1 MKYVSV
7 GDNEWGVGEHV
18 AFKKALKRLFPW
30 RSLEES
36 SLRPHSLNL
45 PDAGSRLK
53 KKKNPQKKK
62 PEMESIYK

>member
-7 GDNEWGVGEHV
+7 GDNERGVGEHV

-53 KKKNPQKKK
+53 KKQTHNKKT
-62 PEMESIYK
+62 